1 VITPSSSLLRR
12 FGLSLPLI
20 LALAST
26 GGAQSIIRAATGL
39 TGTYSFYDFNGLPL
53 TSGDAVT
60 SQLEGGLVY
69 FEGAYYGRP
78 GDAIVGD
85 SFLFGTPALYNYV
98 ANQFETPVLTIQF
111 SMGATGAA
119 FNFASGLA
127 RTTFRAYR
135 GNDLVA
141 VIDNEITGYVISG
154 TAGPNRNDPSL
165 TRYWGFD
172 FGDGTTFDRITISS
186 IPNPGGGTG
195 TIPAQPAGFGLDNL
209 QVRGAVVTPEPGTMA
224 LSAAGLL
231 AIGALLRRRVRG
243 KR

>member
-1 VITPSSSLLRR
+1 VLRR
-12 FGLSLPLI
+12 FGFSLPLI
-20 LALAST
+20 LALASS
-26 GGAQSIIRAATGL
+26 GGAQPIIGGATGL
-39 TGTYSFYDFNGLPL
+39 AGAFTAYDFNGLPL

-60 SQLEGGLVY
+60 NQLQGGLVY

-78 GDAIVGD
+78 TDPIVGD
-85 SFLFGTPALYNYV
+85 SFLFGSSAIYNYV

-135 GNDLVA
+135 GNELVA
-141 VIDNEITGYVISG
+141 IIDNEITGYVISG
-154 TAGPNRNDPSL
+154 TSGPNRNDPSL

-172 FGDGTTFDRITISS
+172 FSNGTTFDRITISS
-186 IPNPGGGTG
+186 TPNPGGGTSA
-195 TIPAQPAGFGLDNL
+195 IPAQPAGFGVDNL
-209 QVRGAVVTPEPGTMA
+209 QLRSAIVTPEPGTLA

-231 AIGALLRRRVRG
+231 ALASLVRRRR
-243 KR
+243 RR

>member
-1 VITPSSSLLRR
+1 MNTPAPSVLRR
-12 FGLSLPLI
+12 FGSCLSLI
-20 LALAST
+20 LVLASS
-26 GGAQSIIRAATGL
+26 GEAQPIIRGTTGL
-39 TGTYSFYDFNGLPL
+39 AGAFTAYDFNGLPL

-60 SQLEGGLVY
+60 NQLEGGLIY

-78 GDAIVGD
+78 GDPIVGD
-85 SFLFGTPALYNYV
+85 SFLFGTPAVYNYV
-98 ANQFETPVLTIQF
+98 ANQFETPIMTIQF
-111 SMGATGAA
+111 TMGATGAA

-135 GNDLVA
+135 GNELVG

-154 TAGPNRNDPSL
+154 TSGPNRNDPSL

-172 FGDGTTFDRITISS
+172 FADGTMFDRITVSS
-186 IPNPGGGTG
+186 TPNPGGGTG

-209 QVRGAVVTPEPGTMA
+209 QVRAAIATPEPGTMV

-231 AIGALLRRRVRG
+231 AIAALLRRRQRTP
-243 KR
+243 